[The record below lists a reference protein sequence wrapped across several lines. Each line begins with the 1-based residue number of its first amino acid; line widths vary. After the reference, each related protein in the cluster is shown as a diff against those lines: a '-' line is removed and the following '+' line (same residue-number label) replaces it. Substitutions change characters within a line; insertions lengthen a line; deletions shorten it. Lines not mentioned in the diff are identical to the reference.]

1 MREVKE
7 TALRYQLLQAC
18 LPAALL
24 ALEDVNNNQ
33 DILTNYHINLAA
45 KDDEV
50 RDLSVSHYQSSLLL
64 SQCDSGLGAYR
75 LYELI
80 YEEKDQKVGY
90 FCSSF

>member
-50 RDLSVSHYQSSLLL
+50 RDLSVSHYQLSLLL

-90 FCSSF
+90 F